1 LRVNVHPRAGL
12 HHVDD
17 NQADN
22 QRKRTDHFKIEQRH
36 RTGAADRFHAFHTG
50 DTCHDRTEDNRGDNH
65 FNQLNEGIAKR
76 FHLRAQFRVEMAE
89 QNTDS
94 DGRQYLEIQTFKQ
107 RGFHRVSLR
116 YKPQAFWDFSRLRLK
131 NNTQKT

>member
-36 RTGAADRFHAFHTG
+36 RTGAADRFHAFHAGDARHDVQKITG
-50 DTCHDRTEDNRGDNH
+50 R
-65 FNQLNEGIAKR
+65 
-76 FHLRAQFRVEMAE
+76 
-89 QNTDS
+89 
-94 DGRQYLEIQTFKQ
+94 
-107 RGFHRVSLR
+107 
-116 YKPQAFWDFSRLRLK
+116 
-131 NNTQKT
+131 